1 MKRLLTRKEFLKELG
16 PDYPMY
22 FLLFFSQYK
31 LNRLPATA
39 VKTLEELRDLALRE
53 GIRWQL

>member
-1 MKRLLTRKEFLKELG
+1 MKRLLTRKEFLKELA
-16 PDYPMY
+16 PDYPIY
-22 FLLFFSQYK
+22 FLLFLSQYK
-31 LNRLPATA
+31 LNRLPVTA